1 MMVNDNQMKIE
12 NEYMTVEFDDDDGGR
27 TLIIRDKASCEICE
41 LSIIYEYFSLKNS
54 KKKTEVYLEWGKK
67 AFKK

>member
-1 MMVNDNQMKIE
+1 MNENQMKIE
-12 NEYMTVEFDDDDGGR
+12 NNYMTVEFDDYEGGR
-27 TLIIRDKASCEICE
+27 TVIIKDKASGEICE
-41 LSIIYEYFSLKNS
+41 LSIIYEYFLLMNP